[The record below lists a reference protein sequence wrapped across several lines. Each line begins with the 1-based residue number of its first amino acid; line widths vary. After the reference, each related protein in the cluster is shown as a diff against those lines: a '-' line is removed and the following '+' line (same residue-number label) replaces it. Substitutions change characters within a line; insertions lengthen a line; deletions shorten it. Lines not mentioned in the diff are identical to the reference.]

1 MTKRTESASRE
12 ATGRRL
18 TEQENLGGLLMQAL
32 DESARSGRVFPADD
46 SLRMPAMIDGYFNL
60 PAAAARFLQLV
71 EDRKPH

>member
-1 MTKRTESASRE
+1 
-12 ATGRRL
+12 
-18 TEQENLGGLLMQAL
+18 MQAL